1 VKKLFLVLLVLLA
14 GISGLSAAPLRP
26 GGGDD
31 TPLIVI
37 AQEGTVIAFTAP
49 GMSASIRQAMTF
61 VMAQNTKA
69 AFARDLELIC
79 LWSDQYRQGLLTQD
93 EFKTLVAGRITVM
106 YMRGQAIEAIQRIAA
121 LAPSRYP
128 LLC

>member
-14 GISGLSAAPLRP
+14 GIAGLSAAPPRP

-37 AQEGTVIAFTAP
+37 PQENTAAFTAP
-49 GMSASIRQAMTF
+49 GMPAPVRPAMAF
-61 VMAQNTKA
+61 AIARGHEA
-69 AFARDLELIC
+69 AFARAVDLIC
-79 LWSDQYRQGLLTQD
+79 LWPERYREGLLSANG
-93 EFKTLVAGRITVM
+93 FKALVAGRITVM

-121 LAPSRYP
+121 MAPVGFP